1 MFTEIQL
8 GLYETS
14 KDFIFIRLTNL
25 VNRSRGG
32 GEASIKAFFFQLKVA
47 MEYNKTYTNYVGQIF
62 YPSYPEIQL
71 FFSGLNDLLHAN
83 APEHVFITSIND
95 PRFFSEENNNPEYK
109 KKLLTEF
116 SHTLRQDVHDWYA
129 EEFKQTELKDSDM
142 ADLHSRY
149 HAEFINSLAGRSSK
163 PSFSG

>member
-14 KDFIFIRLTNL
+14 KDFIFTRLTNL
-25 VNRSRGG
+25 VNRSHEG
-32 GEASIKAFFFQLKVA
+32 GEASVKAFFFQLKVA
-47 MEYNKTYTNYVGQIF
+47 LEYNKTYTDYIGQIF
-62 YPSYPEIQL
+62 YPSYPEIKL

-83 APEHVFITSIND
+83 APEHVFITSISD
-95 PRFFSEENNNPEYK
+95 PRFFSEEKNNPEYK

-116 SHTLRQDVHDWYA
+116 SKNLRQDVRDWYT
-129 EEFKQTELKDSDM
+129 EEFKKTEIKDADM

-149 HAEFINSLAGRSSK
+149 HAEFINSLAGKSNK
-163 PSFSG
+163 TSFS